1 MTNIQSAYNQWAEQ
15 YDSNKNRTR
24 DLEATALR
32 KSLGN
37 FSFRNCLEIGCGTG
51 KNTVWL
57 EQRVEKMLAVDL
69 SSDMLKK
76 AAMKIQKTH
85 VHFAQADI
93 LKDWQFAGN
102 EKFDL
107 VVFSLVLE
115 HIENLDR
122 VFEKLALVTS
132 NNALVY
138 IGELH
143 PFKQYLGTK
152 ARFENENGI
161 QEVTCYIH
169 HLSDF
174 VHSARKHH
182 FTLTDIEEYFDEED
196 KQGVPRILRL
206 LFRK

>member
-76 AAMKIQKTH
+76 AAMKIQKPH

-132 NNALVY
+132 NNALIY

-143 PFKQYLGTK
+143 PFK
-152 ARFENENGI
+152 
-161 QEVTCYIH
+161 
-169 HLSDF
+169 
-174 VHSARKHH
+174 
-182 FTLTDIEEYFDEED
+182 
-196 KQGVPRILRL
+196 
-206 LFRK
+206 